1 MVERKEALDLH
12 RQNPGKLSVEPSVKV
27 ETRED
32 LNLVYTPGVAEP
44 CREIAQDNEKAYE
57 YTSKG
62 NLVAVV
68 SDGSAVLG
76 LGDIGAEASMP
87 VMEGKANLMKKFGR
101 LDGVPVCIDADSAE
115 DIIEHVERGAPTYGA
130 INLEDI
136 KAPRCF
142 KAEEVLKERLDI
154 PVFHDDQHGTAIVVL
169 AALKN
174 ALKIAH
180 KDLSDVRIVI
190 SGAGAAGIAVANFL
204 LQAGADE
211 IVPVDSSGILRTDD
225 ENQYKADLAKRTEAS
240 KEEGTLSDAMRGTD
254 VFIGLSAPGIV
265 SKDMIEPMAED
276 SIVFALANP
285 EPEIL
290 PGDARDAGA
299 FITATGRS
307 DFQNQVNN
315 SLTFPGVF
323 RGALDVK
330 ASGINEEM
338 KKAASEAIQNFIEP
352 EKDKIVPET
361 LDKELAMEIA
371 NRVSESA
378 RKTGVARES

>member
-1 MVERKEALDLH
+1 MVDREEALKLH
-12 RQNPGKLSVEPSVKV
+12 RENPGKISVEPSVKV
-27 ETRED
+27 ETVED

-44 CREIAQDNEKAYE
+44 CREIAEDTEKAYE

-87 VMEGKANLMKKFGR
+87 VMEGKSNLMKKFGEV
-101 LDGVPVCIDADSAE
+101 DGVPVCINADSAQ
-115 DIIEHVERGAPTYGA
+115 DIIEHVEREAPTYGA

-136 KAPRCF
+136 RAPRCF
-142 KAEEVLKERLDI
+142 KAEEALKDKLDI

-174 ALKIAH
+174 ALEIAE
-180 KDLSDVRIVI
+180 KDLSEVRIAI
-190 SGAGAAGIAVANFL
+190 SGAGASGIAVANFL
-204 LQAGADE
+204 IEAGAQE
-211 IVPVDSSGILRTDD
+211 IVPVDSSGILRRDD
-225 ENQYKADLAKRTEAS
+225 ENEYKADLAKRTQAS
-240 KEEGTLSDAMRGTD
+240 EEQGDLSDAMKDAD

-265 SKDMIEPMAED
+265 SKEMVGSMADD

-290 PGDARDAGA
+290 PEDAREAGA

-315 SLTFPGVF
+315 SLAFPGVF

-330 ASGINEEM
+330 ASSINEEM
-338 KKAASEAIQNFIEP
+338 KEAASEAIQEFIEP

-371 NRVSESA
+371 EKVSEAA
-378 RKTGVARES
+378 RETGVARKK